1 MTSSIPNILSAILKE
16 SNYLNQIY
24 SSENDYKF
32 SDSQNFDHNDERS
45 DPKYGDLFYEDYKK
59 KNDEKDKSEENS
71 TGENSIEY
79 TPIPKETK
87 NENPNSMK
95 IIGNK
100 RNRSKSKKNENLSK
114 EKGDNENFEIKSNND
129 SFLIELLESKD
140 NPIGADETSKETP
153 HQTICDISQK
163 EKDDMKKKGRK
174 TPYDK
179 IEELTGI
186 IKNKKAKKNKGKNN
200 ESGNDSE
207 NTDSSKKDSVDK
219 QKLPELFEKNPL
231 NSKSQKQISQDSEI
245 LKKNYIIKQNL
256 YINKNNRKDNLSA
269 IFENWISKIG
279 NCPDIKNNLKNDEI
293 TIIKNNIKK
302 NIEEYLDN
310 FENNKDSTNK
320 DSVNHQ
326 SVREKKEKD
335 KVTEFI
341 NKFLEFLKGDIT
353 KKILRN
359 KHEKC
364 RNILKILCEKND
376 CELLIKL
383 IKFIKLEG
391 NSYIRINNV
400 EEFQKVGDLSLTKE
414 EKNDIMIRI
423 SKLIKIA
430 IDHHQKKRGR
440 KQGVKLDDKK

>member
-1 MTSSIPNILSAILKE
+1 MTSFIPNTLSATLKE
-16 SNYLNQIY
+16 SNYRNQIY
-24 SSENDYKF
+24 SSENGNKF
-32 SDSQNFDHNDERS
+32 PDFQSFDDNDERS

-59 KNDEKDKSEENS
+59 KNDEKNKSEENS
-71 TGENSIEY
+71 TGENSIKC

-87 NENPNSMK
+87 NENPNS
-95 IIGNK
+95 IEILGNK

-129 SFLIELLESKD
+129 SFLIELSESKD
-140 NPIGADETSKETP
+140 NPIKDAETSKETP

-163 EKDDMKKKGRK
+163 EKKDIKKKGRK
-174 TPYDK
+174 TPDKK
-179 IEELTGI
+179 IEELNEI
-186 IKNKKAKKNKGKNN
+186 FENKKAEANEGENN

-207 NTDSSKKDSVDK
+207 NADSSKKDSVDK
-219 QKLPELFEKNPL
+219 QKLPESFEKNPL
-231 NSKSQKQISQDSEI
+231 NSKSQKQISQDSEAN
-245 LKKNYIIKQNL
+245 KNNYIIKQNL
-256 YINKNNRKDNLSA
+256 YVKINNRKDNLSA

-293 TIIKNNIKK
+293 TIIKNNIK
-302 NIEEYLDN
+302 EYLDN

-326 SVREKKEKD
+326 SVGEKKETD
-335 KVTEFI
+335 EFI

-353 KKILRN
+353 NKILRN

-364 RNILKILCEKND
+364 RNILKILCEKNYR
-376 CELLIKL
+376 ELLTKL

-391 NSYIRINNV
+391 NDYIRINNV

-430 IDHHQKKRGR
+430 IDHHQKKEDAS
-440 KQGVKLDDKK
+440 KESN

>member
-1 MTSSIPNILSAILKE
+1 MTSFIPNTLSATLKE
-16 SNYLNQIY
+16 SNYRNQIY
-24 SSENDYKF
+24 SSENGNKF
-32 SDSQNFDHNDERS
+32 PDFQSFDDNDERS

-59 KNDEKDKSEENS
+59 KNDEKNKSEENS
-71 TGENSIEY
+71 TGENSIKC

-87 NENPNSMK
+87 NE
-95 IIGNK
+95 ILGNK

-163 EKDDMKKKGRK
+163 EKEDMKKKGRK
-174 TPYDK
+174 TPDEK
-179 IEELTGI
+179 IGELAEI
-186 IKNKKAKKNKGKNN
+186 FKNKKEKTNKGKND

-207 NTDSSKKDSVDK
+207 NADSSKKDSVDK
-219 QKLPELFEKNPL
+219 QKLPESFEQNPL
-231 NSKSQKQISQDSEI
+231 NSKSQKQISQDSEAN
-245 LKKNYIIKQNL
+245 KNNYIIKQNL
-256 YINKNNRKDNLSA
+256 YVKINNRKDDLST
-269 IFENWISKIG
+269 IFENWISTID
-279 NCPDIKNNLKNDEI
+279 NYPNIKNNLKNDEI

-326 SVREKKEKD
+326 SVGEKKETD
-335 KVTEFI
+335 EITEFI

-376 CELLIKL
+376 RELLTKL

-391 NSYIRINNV
+391 NDYIRINNA
-400 EEFQKVGDLSLTKE
+400 EKFQDIGDLSLTEE
-414 EKNDIMIRI
+414 EKKDIMMRVG
-423 SKLIKIA
+423 KLIKIA
-430 IDHHQKKRGR
+430 IGHHQKKEDAS
-440 KQGVKLDDKK
+440 KASN

>member
-1 MTSSIPNILSAILKE
+1 MTSSILNTLSATLKE
-16 SNYLNQIY
+16 SNYRNQIY
-24 SSENDYKF
+24 SSENGYKLP
-32 SDSQNFDHNDERS
+32 DSQSFDYNDERS

-59 KNDEKDKSEENS
+59 KNDEKDKSEENT
-71 TGENSIEY
+71 TGENSIKC

-87 NENPNSMK
+87 NE
-95 IIGNK
+95 ILGNK

-129 SFLIELLESKD
+129 SFLIELLESED

-174 TPYDK
+174 TPDDK

-219 QKLPELFEKNPL
+219 QKLPESFEQNPL

-256 YINKNNRKDNLSA
+256 YINKNNRKDDLTA
-269 IFENWISKIG
+269 IFKKSKIG

-293 TIIKNNIKK
+293 TIIKNNIKE
-302 NIEEYLDN
+302 NIKEYLDN

-353 KKILRN
+353 NKILRN

-376 CELLIKL
+376 RELLTKL
-383 IKFIKLEG
+383 IKFFKLEG
-391 NSYIRINNV
+391 NDYIRINNV

-430 IDHHQKKRGR
+430 IDHHQKKEDAS
-440 KQGVKLDDKK
+440 KASN

>member
-1 MTSSIPNILSAILKE
+1 MTSFIPNTLSATLKE
-16 SNYLNQIY
+16 SNYQNQIY
-24 SSENDYKF
+24 SCENYDKF
-32 SDSQNFDHNDERS
+32 PNSQSYDDNDERF

-59 KNDEKDKSEENS
+59 KNDEKDKSEKNS

-87 NENPNSMK
+87 NENPNS
-95 IIGNK
+95 IEILGNK

-129 SFLIELLESKD
+129 SFLIELPESED
-140 NPIGADETSKETP
+140 NPIGAEETSKETP

-163 EKDDMKKKGRK
+163 EKKDIKKNGRK
-174 TPYDK
+174 TPDEK
-179 IEELTGI
+179 IGELAEI
-186 IKNKKAKKNKGKNN
+186 FKNKKEKTNKGKNN

-207 NTDSSKKDSVDK
+207 NADSSKKDSVDK
-219 QKLPELFEKNPL
+219 QKLPESFEKNPL
-231 NSKSQKQISQDSEI
+231 NSKSQKQISQDSEAN
-245 LKKNYIIKQNL
+245 KNNYIIKQNL
-256 YINKNNRKDNLSA
+256 YVKINNRKDDLST

-279 NCPDIKNNLKNDEI
+279 NYPDIKNNLKNDEI
-293 TIIKNNIKK
+293 TIIKNNIK
-302 NIEEYLDN
+302 EYLDN

-326 SVREKKEKD
+326 SVGEKKKTDEI
-335 KVTEFI
+335 TEFI

-353 KKILRN
+353 NKILRN

-376 CELLIKL
+376 RELLTKL

-391 NSYIRINNV
+391 KDYIRINNV

-430 IDHHQKKRGR
+430 IDHHQKKEDAS
-440 KQGVKLDDKK
+440 KESN

>member
-1 MTSSIPNILSAILKE
+1 MTSFIPNTLSATLKE
-16 SNYLNQIY
+16 SNYRNQIY
-24 SSENDYKF
+24 SSENGNKF
-32 SDSQNFDHNDERS
+32 PDFQSFDDNDERS

-59 KNDEKDKSEENS
+59 KNDEKNKSEENS
-71 TGENSIEY
+71 TGENSIKC

-87 NENPNSMK
+87 NE
-95 IIGNK
+95 ILGNK

-129 SFLIELLESKD
+129 SFLIELLESKG

-163 EKDDMKKKGRK
+163 EKDDMKKKGLK
-174 TPYDK
+174 TPGEK
-179 IEELTGI
+179 IEKLTGI
-186 IKNKKAKKNKGKNN
+186 FKNKKAKKNKGKNN

-207 NTDSSKKDSVDK
+207 NADSSKKDSVDK
-219 QKLPELFEKNPL
+219 QKLPESFEQNPL
-231 NSKSQKQISQDSEI
+231 NSKSQKQISQDSEAN
-245 LKKNYIIKQNL
+245 KNNYIIKQNL
-256 YINKNNRKDNLSA
+256 YVKINNRKDDLST
-269 IFENWISKIG
+269 IFENWISTID
-279 NCPDIKNNLKNDEI
+279 NYPDIKNNLKNDEI
-293 TIIKNNIKK
+293 TIIKNNIK
-302 NIEEYLDN
+302 EYLDN

-326 SVREKKEKD
+326 SVGEKKEKD

-376 CELLIKL
+376 RELLTKL

-391 NSYIRINNV
+391 NDYIRINNA
-400 EEFQKVGDLSLTKE
+400 EKFQDIGDLSLTEE
-414 EKNDIMIRI
+414 EKKDIMMRVG
-423 SKLIKIA
+423 KLIKIA
-430 IDHHQKKRGR
+430 IGHHQKKEDAS
-440 KQGVKLDDKK
+440 KASN

>member
-1 MTSSIPNILSAILKE
+1 MTSSIPNTLSAILKE

-71 TGENSIEY
+71 TGENSIEN

-87 NENPNSMK
+87 NE
-95 IIGNK
+95 ILGNK
-100 RNRSKSKKNENLSK
+100 RKRSKSKKNKNLSK

-129 SFLIELLESKD
+129 SFLIELPESED
-140 NPIGADETSKETP
+140 NPIGAEETSKETP

-163 EKDDMKKKGRK
+163 EKEDMKKKGRK
-174 TPYDK
+174 TPYEK
-179 IEELTGI
+179 IEKLTGI
-186 IKNKKAKKNKGKNN
+186 FKNKKAKTNKGKNN
-200 ESGNDSE
+200 ESENDSE
-207 NTDSSKKDSVDK
+207 NADSSKKDSIDK
-219 QKLPELFEKNPL
+219 QKLPESFEKNPL
-231 NSKSQKQISQDSEI
+231 NSKSQKQISQDSEAN
-245 LKKNYIIKQNL
+245 KNNYIIKQNL
-256 YINKNNRKDNLSA
+256 YVKINNRKDDLST

-279 NCPDIKNNLKNDEI
+279 NYPDIKNNLKNDEI
-293 TIIKNNIKK
+293 TIIKNNIK
-302 NIEEYLDN
+302 EYLDN

-326 SVREKKEKD
+326 SVGEKKETD
-335 KVTEFI
+335 KFI

-353 KKILRN
+353 NKILRN

-376 CELLIKL
+376 RELLTKL

-391 NSYIRINNV
+391 KDYIRINNV

-430 IDHHQKKRGR
+430 IDHHQKKEDAS
-440 KQGVKLDDKK
+440 KESN

>member
-1 MTSSIPNILSAILKE
+1 MTSFIPNTLSATLKE
-16 SNYLNQIY
+16 SNYRNQIY
-24 SSENDYKF
+24 SSENGNKF
-32 SDSQNFDHNDERS
+32 PDFQSFDDNDERS

-59 KNDEKDKSEENS
+59 KNDEKNKSEENS
-71 TGENSIEY
+71 TGENSIKC

-87 NENPNSMK
+87 NE
-95 IIGNK
+95 ILGNK

-129 SFLIELLESKD
+129 SFLIELSESKD

-163 EKDDMKKKGRK
+163 EKEDMKKKGRK
-174 TPYDK
+174 TSDEK
-179 IEELTGI
+179 IGELAKIFKT
-186 IKNKKAKKNKGKNN
+186 KKAKTNKGKND

-207 NTDSSKKDSVDK
+207 NADSSKKDSVDK
-219 QKLPELFEKNPL
+219 QKLPESFEQNPL
-231 NSKSQKQISQDSEI
+231 NSKSQKQISQDSEAN
-245 LKKNYIIKQNL
+245 KNNYIIKQNL
-256 YINKNNRKDNLSA
+256 YVKINNRKDNLST

-279 NCPDIKNNLKNDEI
+279 NYPDIKNNLKNDEI

-326 SVREKKEKD
+326 SVGEKKETD
-335 KVTEFI
+335 EFI

-353 KKILRN
+353 NKILRN

-376 CELLIKL
+376 RELLTKL

-391 NSYIRINNV
+391 NDYIRINNV

-430 IDHHQKKRGR
+430 IDHHQKKEDAS
-440 KQGVKLDDKK
+440 KESN

>member
-1 MTSSIPNILSAILKE
+1 MTSFIPNTLSATLKE
-16 SNYLNQIY
+16 SNYRNQIY
-24 SSENDYKF
+24 SSENGNKF
-32 SDSQNFDHNDERS
+32 PDFQSFDDNDERS
-45 DPKYGDLFYEDYKK
+45 DPKYGDLFYKDYKK

-87 NENPNSMK
+87 NENPNS
-95 IIGNK
+95 IEILGNK

-114 EKGDNENFEIKSNND
+114 EKGANENFEIKSNND
-129 SFLIELLESKD
+129 SFLIELPESED
-140 NPIGADETSKETP
+140 NPIKAAETSKETP

-163 EKDDMKKKGRK
+163 EKKDIKKNGRK
-174 TPYDK
+174 TPDEK
-179 IEELTGI
+179 IGELAEI
-186 IKNKKAKKNKGKNN
+186 FKNKKEKTNKGKNN

-207 NTDSSKKDSVDK
+207 NADSSKKDSVNK
-219 QKLPELFEKNPL
+219 QKLPESFEQNPL
-231 NSKSQKQISQDSEI
+231 NSKSQKQISQDSEAN
-245 LKKNYIIKQNL
+245 KNNYIIKQNL
-256 YINKNNRKDNLSA
+256 YVKINNRKDDLSA

-293 TIIKNNIKK
+293 TIIKNNIK
-302 NIEEYLDN
+302 EYLDN

-326 SVREKKEKD
+326 SVGEKKETD
-335 KVTEFI
+335 KFI

-391 NSYIRINNV
+391 NDYIRINNV

-430 IDHHQKKRGR
+430 IDHHQKKEDAS
-440 KQGVKLDDKK
+440 KESN

>member
-1 MTSSIPNILSAILKE
+1 MTSSILNTLSATLKE
-16 SNYLNQIY
+16 SNYRNQIY
-24 SSENDYKF
+24 SSENGYKLP
-32 SDSQNFDHNDERS
+32 DSQSFDYNDERS

-87 NENPNSMK
+87 NENPNS
-95 IIGNK
+95 IEILGNK

-114 EKGDNENFEIKSNND
+114 EKGVNENFENKSNND
-129 SFLIELLESKD
+129 IILIELPVSKD

-163 EKDDMKKKGRK
+163 EKKDIKKNGRK
-174 TPYDK
+174 TPDEK
-179 IEELTGI
+179 IGELAEI
-186 IKNKKAKKNKGKNN
+186 FKNKKEKTNKGKNN

-207 NTDSSKKDSVDK
+207 NADSSKKDSVDK
-219 QKLPELFEKNPL
+219 QKLPESFEQNPL

-256 YINKNNRKDNLSA
+256 YINKNNRKDDLTA
-269 IFENWISKIG
+269 IFKKSKIG

-293 TIIKNNIKK
+293 TIIKNNIKV
-302 NIEEYLDN
+302 YLDN

-326 SVREKKEKD
+326 SVGEKKETD
-335 KVTEFI
+335 EFI

-353 KKILRN
+353 NKILRN

-376 CELLIKL
+376 RELLTKL

-391 NSYIRINNV
+391 NDYIRINNV

-430 IDHHQKKRGR
+430 IDHHQKKEDAS
-440 KQGVKLDDKK
+440 KASN

>member
-1 MTSSIPNILSAILKE
+1 MTSFIPNTLLATLKE
-16 SNYLNQIY
+16 SNYQNQIY
-24 SSENDYKF
+24 SSENFDKF
-32 SDSQNFDHNDERS
+32 PNSQSYDDNDERLA
-45 DPKYGDLFYEDYKK
+45 PNYGYLFYKDY
-59 KNDEKDKSEENS
+59 NEKDKSVENT
-71 TGENSIEY
+71 TGENSIKC

-87 NENPNSMK
+87 NE
-95 IIGNK
+95 ILGNK

-114 EKGDNENFEIKSNND
+114 EKGANENFENKSNND
-129 SFLIELLESKD
+129 IILIELSVSKD

-163 EKDDMKKKGRK
+163 EKEDMKKKGRK
-174 TPYDK
+174 TPGEK
-179 IEELTGI
+179 IEKLTGI
-186 IKNKKAKKNKGKNN
+186 FENKKAKTNKGKNN
-200 ESGNDSE
+200 ESENDSE
-207 NTDSSKKDSVDK
+207 NADSSKKDSIDK
-219 QKLPELFEKNPL
+219 QKLPESFEKNPL
-231 NSKSQKQISQDSEI
+231 NSKSQKQISQDSEAN
-245 LKKNYIIKQNL
+245 KNNYIIKQNL
-256 YINKNNRKDNLSA
+256 YVKINNRKDDLSA

-293 TIIKNNIKK
+293 TIIKNNIK
-302 NIEEYLDN
+302 EYLDN

-326 SVREKKEKD
+326 SVGEKKEKD

-376 CELLIKL
+376 RELLTKL
-383 IKFIKLEG
+383 IKFFKLEG
-391 NSYIRINNV
+391 NDYIRINNV

-430 IDHHQKKRGR
+430 IDHHQKKEDAS
-440 KQGVKLDDKK
+440 KASN

>member
-1 MTSSIPNILSAILKE
+1 MTSFIPNTLSATLKE
-16 SNYLNQIY
+16 SNYRNQIY
-24 SSENDYKF
+24 SSENGNKF
-32 SDSQNFDHNDERS
+32 PDFQSFDDNDERS

-59 KNDEKDKSEENS
+59 KNDEKNKSEENS
-71 TGENSIEY
+71 TGENSIKC

-87 NENPNSMK
+87 NE
-95 IIGNK
+95 ILGNK

-129 SFLIELLESKD
+129 SFLIELSESKD

-163 EKDDMKKKGRK
+163 EKEDMKKKGPK
-174 TPYDK
+174 TPDK
-179 IEELTGI
+179 KIGELAEI
-186 IKNKKAKKNKGKNN
+186 FKNKKEKTNKGKND

-207 NTDSSKKDSVDK
+207 NADSSKKDSVDK
-219 QKLPELFEKNPL
+219 QKLPESFEQNPL
-231 NSKSQKQISQDSEI
+231 NSKSQKQISQDSEAN
-245 LKKNYIIKQNL
+245 KNNYIIKQNL
-256 YINKNNRKDNLSA
+256 YVKINNRKDNLST
-269 IFENWISKIG
+269 IFENWISTID
-279 NCPDIKNNLKNDEI
+279 NYPNIKNNLKNDEI
-293 TIIKNNIKK
+293 TIIKNNIK
-302 NIEEYLDN
+302 EYLDN

-326 SVREKKEKD
+326 SVGEKKETD
-335 KVTEFI
+335 EFI

-376 CELLIKL
+376 RELLTKL
-383 IKFIKLEG
+383 IKFFKLEG
-391 NSYIRINNV
+391 NDYIRINNV

-430 IDHHQKKRGR
+430 IDHHQKKEDAS
-440 KQGVKLDDKK
+440 KASN

>member
-1 MTSSIPNILSAILKE
+1 MTSSILNTLSATLKE
-16 SNYLNQIY
+16 SNYRNQIY
-24 SSENDYKF
+24 SSENGYKLP
-32 SDSQNFDHNDERS
+32 DSQSFDYNDERS

-87 NENPNSMK
+87 NENPNS
-95 IIGNK
+95 IEILGNK

-114 EKGDNENFEIKSNND
+114 EKGANENFENKSNND
-129 SFLIELLESKD
+129 INLIELSVSKD

-163 EKDDMKKKGRK
+163 EKEDMKKKGRK
-174 TPYDK
+174 TPYEK
-179 IEELTGI
+179 IEKLTGI
-186 IKNKKAKKNKGKNN
+186 FENKKAKKNKGKNN

-207 NTDSSKKDSVDK
+207 NADSSKKDSVDK
-219 QKLPELFEKNPL
+219 QKLPESFEQNPL

-256 YINKNNRKDNLSA
+256 YINKNNRKDDLTA
-269 IFENWISKIG
+269 IFKKSKIG

-293 TIIKNNIKK
+293 TIIKNNIKA
-302 NIEEYLDN
+302 YLDN

-326 SVREKKEKD
+326 SVGEKKETD
-335 KVTEFI
+335 EVTEFI

-353 KKILRN
+353 NKILRN

-364 RNILKILCEKND
+364 RNILKILCEKNER
-376 CELLIKL
+376 ELLIKL

-391 NSYIRINNV
+391 NDYIRINNV

-414 EKNDIMIRI
+414 EKDDIMIRI
-423 SKLIKIA
+423 STFIKIA
-430 IDHHQKKRGR
+430 IDHHQKKEDAS
-440 KQGVKLDDKK
+440 KESN

>member
-1 MTSSIPNILSAILKE
+1 MTSSILNTLSATLKE
-16 SNYLNQIY
+16 SNYRNQIY
-24 SSENDYKF
+24 SSENGNKF
-32 SDSQNFDHNDERS
+32 PDFQSFDDNDERS

-59 KNDEKDKSEENS
+59 KNDEKNKSEENS
-71 TGENSIEY
+71 TGENSIKC

-87 NENPNSMK
+87 NE
-95 IIGNK
+95 ILGNK

-163 EKDDMKKKGRK
+163 EKEDMKKKGRK
-174 TPYDK
+174 TPGEK
-179 IEELTGI
+179 IEKLTGI
-186 IKNKKAKKNKGKNN
+186 FENKKAKTNKGKNN
-200 ESGNDSE
+200 ESENDSE
-207 NTDSSKKDSVDK
+207 NADSSKKDSIDK
-219 QKLPELFEKNPL
+219 QKLPESFEKNPL
-231 NSKSQKQISQDSEI
+231 NSKSQKQISQDSEAN
-245 LKKNYIIKQNL
+245 KNNYIIKQNL
-256 YINKNNRKDNLSA
+256 YVKINNRKDNLST

-279 NCPDIKNNLKNDEI
+279 NYPDIKNNLKNDEI
-293 TIIKNNIKK
+293 TIIKNNIK
-302 NIEEYLDN
+302 EYLDN

-326 SVREKKEKD
+326 SVGEKKETD
-335 KVTEFI
+335 EFI

-353 KKILRN
+353 NKILRN

-376 CELLIKL
+376 RELLIKL

-391 NSYIRINNV
+391 KDYIRINNV

-414 EKNDIMIRI
+414 EKDDIMIRI

-430 IDHHQKKRGR
+430 IDHHQKKEYAS
-440 KQGVKLDDKK
+440 KESN

>member
-1 MTSSIPNILSAILKE
+1 MTSFIPNTLSATLKE
-16 SNYLNQIY
+16 SNYRNQIY
-24 SSENDYKF
+24 SSENGNKF
-32 SDSQNFDHNDERS
+32 PDFQSFDDNDERS

-59 KNDEKDKSEENS
+59 KNDEKNKSEENS
-71 TGENSIEY
+71 TGENSIKC

-87 NENPNSMK
+87 NE
-95 IIGNK
+95 ILGNK

-163 EKDDMKKKGRK
+163 EKDDMKKKGLK
-174 TPYDK
+174 TPGEK
-179 IEELTGI
+179 IEKLTGI
-186 IKNKKAKKNKGKNN
+186 FKNKKAKKNKGKNN

-207 NTDSSKKDSVDK
+207 NADSSKKDSVDK
-219 QKLPELFEKNPL
+219 QKLPESFEQNPL
-231 NSKSQKQISQDSEI
+231 NSKSQKQISQDSEAN
-245 LKKNYIIKQNL
+245 KNNYIIKQNL
-256 YINKNNRKDNLSA
+256 YVKINNRKDDLST
-269 IFENWISKIG
+269 IFENWISTID
-279 NCPDIKNNLKNDEI
+279 NYPNIKNNLKNDEI
-293 TIIKNNIKK
+293 TIIKNNIK
-302 NIEEYLDN
+302 EYLDN

-326 SVREKKEKD
+326 SVGEKKEKD

-376 CELLIKL
+376 RELLTKL

-391 NSYIRINNV
+391 NDYIRINNA
-400 EEFQKVGDLSLTKE
+400 EKFQDIGDLSLTEE
-414 EKNDIMIRI
+414 EKKDIMMRVG
-423 SKLIKIA
+423 KLIKIA
-430 IDHHQKKRGR
+430 IGHHQKKEDAS
-440 KQGVKLDDKK
+440 KASN

>member
-1 MTSSIPNILSAILKE
+1 MREEFYILLNTLSATLKE
-16 SNYLNQIY
+16 SNYRNQIY
-24 SSENDYKF
+24 SSENGNKF
-32 SDSQNFDHNDERS
+32 PDFQSFDDNDERS

-59 KNDEKDKSEENS
+59 KNDEKNKSEENS
-71 TGENSIEY
+71 TGENSIKC

-87 NENPNSMK
+87 NE
-95 IIGNK
+95 ILGNK

-163 EKDDMKKKGRK
+163 EKEDMKKKGRK
-174 TPYDK
+174 TLGEK
-179 IEELTGI
+179 IEKLTGI
-186 IKNKKAKKNKGKNN
+186 FENKKAKTNKGKNN
-200 ESGNDSE
+200 ESENDSE
-207 NTDSSKKDSVDK
+207 NADSSKKDSIDK
-219 QKLPELFEKNPL
+219 QKLPESFEKNPL
-231 NSKSQKQISQDSEI
+231 NSKSQKQISQDSEAN
-245 LKKNYIIKQNL
+245 KNNYIIKQNL
-256 YINKNNRKDNLSA
+256 YVKINNRKDNLST
-269 IFENWISKIG
+269 IFENWISTID
-279 NCPDIKNNLKNDEI
+279 NYPNIKNNLKNDEI
-293 TIIKNNIKK
+293 TIIKNNIKA
-302 NIEEYLDN
+302 YLDN

-326 SVREKKEKD
+326 SVGEKKETD
-335 KVTEFI
+335 EVTEFI

-353 KKILRN
+353 NKILRN

-364 RNILKILCEKND
+364 RNILKILCEKNER
-376 CELLIKL
+376 ELLIKL

-391 NSYIRINNV
+391 NDYIRINNV

-414 EKNDIMIRI
+414 EKDDIMIRI

-430 IDHHQKKRGR
+430 IDHHQK
-440 KQGVKLDDKK
+440 

>member
-1 MTSSIPNILSAILKE
+1 MTSFIPNTLSATLKE
-16 SNYLNQIY
+16 SNYRNQIY
-24 SSENDYKF
+24 SSENGNKF
-32 SDSQNFDHNDERS
+32 PDFQSFDDNDERS

-87 NENPNSMK
+87 NENPNS
-95 IIGNK
+95 IEILGNK

-129 SFLIELLESKD
+129 INLIELSVSKD

-163 EKDDMKKKGRK
+163 EKKDIKKNGRK
-174 TPYDK
+174 TPDEK
-179 IEELTGI
+179 IGELAEI
-186 IKNKKAKKNKGKNN
+186 FKNKKEKTNKGKNN

-207 NTDSSKKDSVDK
+207 NADSSKKDSVNK
-219 QKLPELFEKNPL
+219 QKLPESFEQNPL
-231 NSKSQKQISQDSEI
+231 NSKSQKQISQDSEAN
-245 LKKNYIIKQNL
+245 KNNYIIKQNL
-256 YINKNNRKDNLSA
+256 YVKINNRKDDLSA

-293 TIIKNNIKK
+293 TIIKNNIK
-302 NIEEYLDN
+302 EYLDN

-326 SVREKKEKD
+326 SVGEKKETD
-335 KVTEFI
+335 EVTEFI

-353 KKILRN
+353 NKILRN

-391 NSYIRINNV
+391 NDYIRINNV

-430 IDHHQKKRGR
+430 IDHHQKKEDAS
-440 KQGVKLDDKK
+440 KESN

>member
-1 MTSSIPNILSAILKE
+1 MTSFIPNTLSATLKE
-16 SNYLNQIY
+16 SNYRNQIY
-24 SSENDYKF
+24 SSENGYKF
-32 SDSQNFDHNDERS
+32 PNSQSYDDNDERF

-59 KNDEKDKSEENS
+59 KNDEKNKSEENS
-71 TGENSIEY
+71 TGENSIKC

-87 NENPNSMK
+87 NE
-95 IIGNK
+95 ILGNK

-163 EKDDMKKKGRK
+163 EKEDMKKKGRK

-186 IKNKKAKKNKGKNN
+186 FENKKAKTNKGKNN
-200 ESGNDSE
+200 ESENDSE
-207 NTDSSKKDSVDK
+207 NADSSKKDSIDK
-219 QKLPELFEKNPL
+219 QKLPESFEKNPL
-231 NSKSQKQISQDSEI
+231 NSKSQKQISQDSEAN
-245 LKKNYIIKQNL
+245 KNNYIIKQNL
-256 YINKNNRKDNLSA
+256 YVKKNNRKDDLSA

-293 TIIKNNIKK
+293 TIIKNNIK
-302 NIEEYLDN
+302 EYLDN

-326 SVREKKEKD
+326 SVGEKKEKD

-376 CELLIKL
+376 RELLTKL
-383 IKFIKLEG
+383 IKFFKLEG
-391 NSYIRINNV
+391 NDYIRINNA
-400 EEFQKVGDLSLTKE
+400 EKFQDIGDLSLTEE
-414 EKNDIMIRI
+414 EKKDIMMRVG
-423 SKLIKIA
+423 KLIKIA
-430 IDHHQKKRGR
+430 IDHHQKKEDAS
-440 KQGVKLDDKK
+440 KASN

>member
-1 MTSSIPNILSAILKE
+1 MTSFIPNTLSATLKE
-16 SNYLNQIY
+16 SNYRNQIY
-24 SSENDYKF
+24 SSENGNKF
-32 SDSQNFDHNDERS
+32 PDFQSFDDNDERS
-45 DPKYGDLFYEDYKK
+45 DPKYGDLFYKDYKK

-87 NENPNSMK
+87 NENPNS
-95 IIGNK
+95 IEILGNK

-129 SFLIELLESKD
+129 SFLIELLESED
-140 NPIGADETSKETP
+140 NPIKAAETSKETP

-163 EKDDMKKKGRK
+163 EKKDIKKNGRK
-174 TPYDK
+174 TPDEK
-179 IEELTGI
+179 IGELAEI
-186 IKNKKAKKNKGKNN
+186 FKNKKEKTNKGKNN
-200 ESGNDSE
+200 ESGNESE
-207 NTDSSKKDSVDK
+207 NADSSKKDSVNK
-219 QKLPELFEKNPL
+219 QKLPESFEQNPL
-231 NSKSQKQISQDSEI
+231 NSKSQKQISQDSEAN
-245 LKKNYIIKQNL
+245 KNNYIIKQNL
-256 YINKNNRKDNLSA
+256 YVKINNRKDDLSA

-293 TIIKNNIKK
+293 TIIKNNIK
-302 NIEEYLDN
+302 EYLDN

-326 SVREKKEKD
+326 SVGEKKETD
-335 KVTEFI
+335 KFI

-391 NSYIRINNV
+391 NDYIRINNA
-400 EEFQKVGDLSLTKE
+400 EKFQDIGDLSLTEE
-414 EKNDIMIRI
+414 EKKDIMMRVG
-423 SKLIKIA
+423 KLIKIA
-430 IDHHQKKRGR
+430 IGHHQKKEDAS
-440 KQGVKLDDKK
+440 KASN

>member
-32 SDSQNFDHNDERS
+32 SDSQSYDDNDERS

-71 TGENSIEY
+71 TGENSIEN

-87 NENPNSMK
+87 NE
-95 IIGNK
+95 ILGNK
-100 RNRSKSKKNENLSK
+100 RKRSKSKKNKNLSK

-129 SFLIELLESKD
+129 SFLIELPESED

-163 EKDDMKKKGRK
+163 EKEDMKKKGRK
-174 TPYDK
+174 TPNKK
-179 IEELTGI
+179 IGELAEIFET
-186 IKNKKAKKNKGKNN
+186 KKAKKNKGKND

-207 NTDSSKKDSVDK
+207 NADSSKKDSVDK
-219 QKLPELFEKNPL
+219 QKLPESFEQNPL

-256 YINKNNRKDNLSA
+256 YINKNNRKDDLSA

-293 TIIKNNIKK
+293 TIIKNNIK
-302 NIEEYLDN
+302 EYLDN

-326 SVREKKEKD
+326 SVGEKKETD
-335 KVTEFI
+335 ELI

-353 KKILRN
+353 NKILRN

-376 CELLIKL
+376 RELLTKL

-391 NSYIRINNV
+391 NDYIRINNV

-430 IDHHQKKRGR
+430 IDHHQKKEDAS
-440 KQGVKLDDKK
+440 KASN

>member
-1 MTSSIPNILSAILKE
+1 
-16 SNYLNQIY
+16 
-24 SSENDYKF
+24 
-32 SDSQNFDHNDERS
+32 
-45 DPKYGDLFYEDYKK
+45 
-59 KNDEKDKSEENS
+59 
-71 TGENSIEY
+71 
-79 TPIPKETK
+79 
-87 NENPNSMK
+87 
-95 IIGNK
+95 
-100 RNRSKSKKNENLSK
+100 
-114 EKGDNENFEIKSNND
+114 
-129 SFLIELLESKD
+129 
-140 NPIGADETSKETP
+140 
-153 HQTICDISQK
+153 
-163 EKDDMKKKGRK
+163 MKKKGRK
-174 TPYDK
+174 TPDK
-179 IEELTGI
+179 KIGELTKI
-186 IKNKKAKKNKGKNN
+186 FKNKKEKTNKGKND
-200 ESGNDSE
+200 ESENDSE
-207 NTDSSKKDSVDK
+207 NPDSSKKDSVDK
-219 QKLPELFEKNPL
+219 QKLPESFEKNPL

-256 YINKNNRKDNLSA
+256 YINKNNRKDDLSA

-293 TIIKNNIKK
+293 TIIKK

-353 KKILRN
+353 NKILRN
-359 KHEKC
+359 KREKC

-376 CELLIKL
+376 CELLTKL

-391 NSYIRINNV
+391 NDYIRINNV

-430 IDHHQKKRGR
+430 IDHHQKKEDASKESNQMIKNKNNENALLNYYGY
-440 KQGVKLDDKK
+440 

>member
-1 MTSSIPNILSAILKE
+1 MTSFIPNTLSATLKE
-16 SNYLNQIY
+16 SNYRNQIY
-24 SSENDYKF
+24 SSENGNKF
-32 SDSQNFDHNDERS
+32 PDFQSFDDNDERS

-59 KNDEKDKSEENS
+59 KNDEKNKSEENS
-71 TGENSIEY
+71 TGENSIKC

-87 NENPNSMK
+87 NE
-95 IIGNK
+95 ILGNK

-129 SFLIELLESKD
+129 SFLIELLESED

-163 EKDDMKKKGRK
+163 EKEDMKKKGRK
-174 TPYDK
+174 TPGEK
-179 IEELTGI
+179 IEKLTGI
-186 IKNKKAKKNKGKNN
+186 FENKKAKTNKGKNN
-200 ESGNDSE
+200 ESENDSE
-207 NTDSSKKDSVDK
+207 NADSSKKDSIDK
-219 QKLPELFEKNPL
+219 QKLPESFEKNPL
-231 NSKSQKQISQDSEI
+231 NSKSQKQISQDSEAN
-245 LKKNYIIKQNL
+245 KNNYIIKQNL
-256 YINKNNRKDNLSA
+256 YVKINNRKDDLSA

-293 TIIKNNIKK
+293 TIIKNNIK
-302 NIEEYLDN
+302 EYLDN

-326 SVREKKEKD
+326 SVEEKKEKD

-376 CELLIKL
+376 RELLTKL

-391 NSYIRINNV
+391 NDYIRINNA
-400 EEFQKVGDLSLTKE
+400 EKFQDIGDLSLTEE
-414 EKNDIMIRI
+414 EKKDIMMRVG
-423 SKLIKIA
+423 KLIKIV
-430 IDHHQKKRGR
+430 IGHHQKKEDAS
-440 KQGVKLDDKK
+440 KASN

>member
-1 MTSSIPNILSAILKE
+1 MTSFIPNTLSATLKE
-16 SNYLNQIY
+16 SNYRNQIY
-24 SSENDYKF
+24 SSENGNKF
-32 SDSQNFDHNDERS
+32 PDFQSFDDNDERS

-59 KNDEKDKSEENS
+59 KNDEKNKSEENS
-71 TGENSIEY
+71 TGENSIKC

-87 NENPNSMK
+87 NE
-95 IIGNK
+95 ILGNK

-114 EKGDNENFEIKSNND
+114 EKGANENFENKSNND
-129 SFLIELLESKD
+129 LIELSVSKD

-163 EKDDMKKKGRK
+163 EKEDMKKKGRK
-174 TPYDK
+174 TPYEK
-179 IEELTGI
+179 IEKLTGI
-186 IKNKKAKKNKGKNN
+186 FKNKKAKKNKGKNN

-207 NTDSSKKDSVDK
+207 NADSSKKDSVDK
-219 QKLPELFEKNPL
+219 QKLPESFEQNPL
-231 NSKSQKQISQDSEI
+231 NSKSQKQISQDSEAN
-245 LKKNYIIKQNL
+245 KNNYIIKQNL
-256 YINKNNRKDNLSA
+256 YVKINNRKDNLST
-269 IFENWISKIG
+269 IFENWISTID
-279 NCPDIKNNLKNDEI
+279 NYPDIKNNLKNDEI
-293 TIIKNNIKK
+293 TIIKNNIKA
-302 NIEEYLDN
+302 YLDN

-326 SVREKKEKD
+326 SVGEKKEKD

-376 CELLIKL
+376 RELLTKL
-383 IKFIKLEG
+383 IKFFKLEG
-391 NSYIRINNV
+391 NDYIRINNV

-414 EKNDIMIRI
+414 EKDDIMIRI
-423 SKLIKIA
+423 STFIKIA

>member
-1 MTSSIPNILSAILKE
+1 MTSSILNTLSATLKE
-16 SNYLNQIY
+16 SNYRNQIY
-24 SSENDYKF
+24 SSENGNKF
-32 SDSQNFDHNDERS
+32 PDFQSFDDNDERS

-59 KNDEKDKSEENS
+59 KNDEKNKSEENS
-71 TGENSIEY
+71 TGENSIKC

-87 NENPNSMK
+87 NE
-95 IIGNK
+95 ILGNK

-163 EKDDMKKKGRK
+163 EKED
-174 TPYDK
+174 
-179 IEELTGI
+179 
-186 IKNKKAKKNKGKNN
+186 IKNKRHKTSYEKIDELAEIFKNKKEKTNKGKND

-207 NTDSSKKDSVDK
+207 NADSSKKDSVDK
-219 QKLPELFEKNPL
+219 QKLPESFEQNPL
-231 NSKSQKQISQDSEI
+231 NSKSQKQISQDSEAN
-245 LKKNYIIKQNL
+245 KNNYIIKQNL
-256 YINKNNRKDNLSA
+256 YVKINNRKDDLSA

-293 TIIKNNIKK
+293 TIIKNNIK
-302 NIEEYLDN
+302 EYLDN

-326 SVREKKEKD
+326 SVGEKKEKD

-353 KKILRN
+353 NKILRN

-376 CELLIKL
+376 RELLTKL
-383 IKFIKLEG
+383 IKFFKLEG
-391 NSYIRINNV
+391 NDYIRINNV

>member
-1 MTSSIPNILSAILKE
+1 MTSFIPNTLSATLKE
-16 SNYLNQIY
+16 SNYRNQIY
-24 SSENDYKF
+24 SSENGNKF
-32 SDSQNFDHNDERS
+32 PDFQSFDDNDERS
-45 DPKYGDLFYEDYKK
+45 DPKYGDLFYKDYKK

-87 NENPNSMK
+87 NENPNS
-95 IIGNK
+95 IEILGNK

-114 EKGDNENFEIKSNND
+114 EKGANENFEIKSNND
-129 SFLIELLESKD
+129 SFLIELPESED
-140 NPIGADETSKETP
+140 NPIKAAETSKETP

-163 EKDDMKKKGRK
+163 EKKDIKKNGRK
-174 TPYDK
+174 TPDEK
-179 IEELTGI
+179 IGELAEI
-186 IKNKKAKKNKGKNN
+186 FKNKKEKTNKGKNN

-207 NTDSSKKDSVDK
+207 NADSSKKDSVNK
-219 QKLPELFEKNPL
+219 QKLPESFEQNPL
-231 NSKSQKQISQDSEI
+231 NSKSQKQISQDSEAN
-245 LKKNYIIKQNL
+245 KNNYIIKQNL
-256 YINKNNRKDNLSA
+256 YVKINNRKDDLST

-279 NCPDIKNNLKNDEI
+279 NYPDIKNNLKNDEI
-293 TIIKNNIKK
+293 TIIKNNIK
-302 NIEEYLDN
+302 EYLDN

-326 SVREKKEKD
+326 SVGEKKETD
-335 KVTEFI
+335 KFI

-391 NSYIRINNV
+391 NDYIRINNV

-430 IDHHQKKRGR
+430 IDHHQKKEDAS
-440 KQGVKLDDKK
+440 KESN

>member
-1 MTSSIPNILSAILKE
+1 MTSFIPNTLSATLKE
-16 SNYLNQIY
+16 SNYRNQIY
-24 SSENDYKF
+24 SSENGNKF
-32 SDSQNFDHNDERS
+32 PDFQSFDDNDERS

-59 KNDEKDKSEENS
+59 KNDEKNKSEENS
-71 TGENSIEY
+71 TGENSIKC

-87 NENPNSMK
+87 NE
-95 IIGNK
+95 ILGNK

-129 SFLIELLESKD
+129 SFLIELSESKD

-163 EKDDMKKKGRK
+163 EKEDMKKKGRK
-174 TPYDK
+174 TPGEK
-179 IEELTGI
+179 IEKLTGI
-186 IKNKKAKKNKGKNN
+186 FENKKAKTNKGKNN
-200 ESGNDSE
+200 ESENDSE
-207 NTDSSKKDSVDK
+207 NADSSKKDSIDK
-219 QKLPELFEKNPL
+219 QKLPESFEKNPL
-231 NSKSQKQISQDSEI
+231 NSKSQKQISQDSEAN
-245 LKKNYIIKQNL
+245 KNNYIIKQNL
-256 YINKNNRKDNLSA
+256 YVKKNNRKDDLST

-279 NCPDIKNNLKNDEI
+279 NYPDIKNNLKNDEI
-293 TIIKNNIKK
+293 TIIKNNIK
-302 NIEEYLDN
+302 EYLDN

-326 SVREKKEKD
+326 SVGEKKETD
-335 KVTEFI
+335 EVTEFI

-376 CELLIKL
+376 RELLTKL

-391 NSYIRINNV
+391 NDYIRINNA
-400 EEFQKVGDLSLTKE
+400 EKFQDIGDLSLTEE
-414 EKNDIMIRI
+414 EKKDIMMRVG
-423 SKLIKIA
+423 KLIKIA
-430 IDHHQKKRGR
+430 IGHHQKKEDAS
-440 KQGVKLDDKK
+440 KASN